1 MRLPETD
8 LTLEDTQEEIVGLAE
23 DIVDINEK
31 LDSCFDIEKQICE
44 NCIDMCECI
53 DDANK
58 WIVSAHKRV
67 DNILER
73 ISYLDDKIDIWKVG
87 VIILTFLFLVWC
99 WILTYKVCNGI

>member
-31 LDSCFDIEKQICE
+31 LDDCFDIEKQICE
-44 NCIDMCECI
+44 NCIDMCEYI

-87 VIILTFLFLVWC
+87 VIILTLLFLVWC